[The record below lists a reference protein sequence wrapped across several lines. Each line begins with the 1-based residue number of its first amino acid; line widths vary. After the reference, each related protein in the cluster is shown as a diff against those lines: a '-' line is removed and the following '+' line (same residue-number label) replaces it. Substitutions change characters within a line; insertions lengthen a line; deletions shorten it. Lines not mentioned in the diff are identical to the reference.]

1 MNSPDARRMR
11 LTIVKRQG
19 RQCLLLSVYI
29 AKDCTVALI
38 VNRITSAPTE
48 RSEANAESFVGL
60 YLVLSPAVTQ
70 TKFGAV
76 VKVVM

>member
-1 MNSPDARRMR
+1 M
-11 LTIVKRQG
+11 
-19 RQCLLLSVYI
+19 SVAECII

-76 VKVVM
+76 VKVVL